1 MSKGNHIMKLAPS
14 ALALALLVLPAF
26 GQETTTYG
34 DKVDVNLV
42 LVDATVTDHQ
52 GNQILGLDKN
62 DFIVKENGV
71 EQRIDSIDYFTN
83 RRLMSGPESA
93 AAFKV
98 ERVREE
104 RYFILFLDKSAPQY
118 RVNSTA
124 PSLLVTSELLRAKE
138 SAIRFIEKELQPND
152 LVAVAGYDARLKIY
166 SDFTNDHAKLK
177 DALNKSIT
185 YATGLK
191 THEPG
196 TSGPSILRNLNTRS
210 MMSKTGRVQDAV
222 ALLADSLRPIPA
234 RKVLV
239 LFTTGIGRVGGTDES
254 YYRPMARA
262 LNKSNVSVYPIN
274 LLREQRDFN
283 TDSMLSRLASE
294 TGGEYSHLAI
304 NFDTPLKRVE
314 NENNGYYLLSYY
326 ADKKKKTRDGY
337 QKIEVSLRN
346 PEFRV
351 KAREGYSNQ

>member
-1 MSKGNHIMKLAPS
+1 MMKRTLS
-14 ALALALLVLPAF
+14 ALFLSLLVLPAF
-26 GQETTTYG
+26 GQESTYG

-42 LVDATVTDHQ
+42 LVDATVTDHK

-83 RRLMSGPESA
+83 RRLLTGPESSA
-93 AAFKV
+93 NFKV

-104 RYFILFLDKSAPQY
+104 RYFILFFDKSAPQY
-118 RVNSTA
+118 QMNSTA
-124 PSLLVTSELLRAKE
+124 PSLLVTSELLRAKQ
-138 SAIRFIEKELQPND
+138 SAIHFVEKELQRND
-152 LVAVAGYDARLKIY
+152 LVAVAGFDARLKIY
-166 SDFTNDHAKLK
+166 SDFTSNRAKLK
-177 DALNKSIT
+177 DAFNKSIT
-185 YATGLK
+185 YSTGLK
-191 THEPG
+191 AADPDA
-196 TSGPSILRNLNTRS
+196 SGPSILRNLNSRA

-222 ALLADSLRPIPA
+222 ALLANAVRPIPA

-239 LFTTGIGRVGGTDES
+239 LFTTGIGRIGGTDES

-262 LNKSNVSVYPIN
+262 LNKANVSVYPIN
-274 LLREQRDFN
+274 LLREQRDFP

-294 TGGEYSHLAI
+294 TGGEYSPLAI
-304 NFDTPLKRVE
+304 NFDTPLKRLE
-314 NENNGYYLLSYY
+314 NANNGYYLLSYY

-351 KAREGYSNQ
+351 KAREGYSY